1 VFGGW
6 LGNPAATIYGFSDW
20 SNGLII
26 MKTKAY
32 VYAVTFV
39 VLFSGMVADVLAVT
53 ASEYAVVINL
63 AGRQRMLTQKMS
75 KEMLLVAKGI
85 DADVNRKSLKGTA
98 KLFDST
104 LNGLLHGDANI
115 GLLPTGSAVIVKQL
129 GKVQKLWSDFHG
141 IVKTVIDGG
150 SVPVGKVATLNLPLL
165 KNMNTAVRLYEKEA
179 KKATG
184 KSAGVVINLA
194 GKQRML
200 TQKMSKEMLLV
211 ALNHEAQ
218 DNKANLRGTASLFD
232 RTLKGLRDGDKDLGL
247 PPTKS
252 AAIIKQLDKVAE
264 LWSQFK
270 PVADKAGDVNVAEVS
285 SSDLQE
291 MVKLNL
297 PLLKNM
303 NAAVKMYEQAE

>member
-1 VFGGW
+1 
-6 LGNPAATIYGFSDW
+6 
-20 SNGLII
+20 
-26 MKTKAY
+26 MKTNAY
-32 VYAVTFV
+32 VRAVVFITF
-39 VLFSGMVADVLAVT
+39 FAGMVADVLAVT

-63 AGRQRMLTQKMS
+63 AGGQRMLSQKMS

-85 DADVNRKSLKGTA
+85 DVDANRKSLKDTA
-98 KLFDST
+98 GLFDSRLKGL
-104 LNGLLHGDANI
+104 LNGDVNM
-115 GLLPTGSAVIVKQL
+115 GLPPTDSAIIVKQL
-129 GKVQKLWSDFHG
+129 GKVQTLWSDFHS
-141 IVKTVIDGG
+141 IVQSVVVGG
-150 SVPVGKVATLNLPLL
+150 QVPVGKVATLNLPLL

-200 TQKMSKEMLLV
+200 SQKMSKEMLLV
-211 ALNHEAQ
+211 ALNYEAK

-252 AAIIKQLDKVAE
+252 AAIVKQLDKVAKI
-264 LWSQFK
+264 WSQFK
-270 PVADKAGDVNVAEVS
+270 PVAETAGDVNVAEVAAD
-285 SSDLQE
+285 DLKK

-297 PLLKNM
+297 PLLKEM
-303 NAAVKMYEQAE
+303 NAAVKMYEQAEQ